1 MFVFNNKPSKQH
13 LVRGERRGER
23 RGEWRGEEKIVE
35 TSEDRTEL
43 RGIRTEREKEGC
55 GDAEGESKVEGE
67 VSNS

>member
-1 MFVFNNKPSKQH
+1 ME
-13 LVRGERRGER
+13 RGERRK
-23 RGEWRGEEKIVE
+23 EKIVE